1 MLMSAYFKREE
12 RIGLLRIRPLTKN
25 CISAAEFKTQIKGD
39 INITAFIINV
49 KKCVILLHV
58 YWF

>member
-1 MLMSAYFKREE
+1 MSAYFKREE

-58 YWF
+58 Y